1 MKKALITG
9 VFGQD
14 GIYLAN
20 LLLKKNYKVFGIYKK
35 NLNNLKISTIIN
47 RIKHFK
53 IDIETKTH

>member
-35 NLNNLKISTIIN
+35 KKKS
-47 RIKHFK
+47 K
-53 IDIETKTH
+53 

>member
-35 NLNNLKISTIIN
+35 KKKSKKFKNIN
-47 RIKHFK
+47 YNK
-53 IDIETKTH
+53 